1 MKGKG
6 NLLIST
12 KSSAPNTKII
22 SAAIGFIPDLILL
35 LLFFIIGF
43 DGVRRLGRELF
54 GNASMGFII
63 FIAVI
68 AFSLGFNVFNIIV
81 ACNSS
86 RSYIDVYEYGIAG
99 KTTLS
104 WANPNAP
111 VQDFELPYSEI
122 KNISDS
128 KKNIIIYTAYH
139 TYEVLA
145 SRNHDQALQEIRNR
159 ISN

>member
-6 NLLIST
+6 NLLVST
-12 KSSAPNTKII
+12 KSSAPNKKII

-54 GNASMGFII
+54 GNASMGLIVFI
-63 FIAVI
+63 VVLT
-68 AFSLGFNVFNIIV
+68 FSLGFNIFNIIV
-81 ACNSS
+81 VSNGS
-86 RSYIDVYEYGIAG
+86 RSYVDVYEYGIVG

-128 KKNIIIYTAYH
+128 KKNIVIYTAYH

-145 SRNHDQALQEIRNR
+145 SENHDQALQEIRNR
-159 ISN
+159 MSN